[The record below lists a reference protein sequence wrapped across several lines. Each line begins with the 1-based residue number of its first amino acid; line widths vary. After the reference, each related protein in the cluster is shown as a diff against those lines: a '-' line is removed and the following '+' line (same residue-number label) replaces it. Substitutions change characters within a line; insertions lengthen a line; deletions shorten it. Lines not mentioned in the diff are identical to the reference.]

1 MHITSVGLRAWGT
14 QGLRSRERRQV
25 CCVRACV
32 RSGGSASA
40 GEPSALSHPTAV
52 SNASAMCVCV
62 CARAPPSPWVYV
74 RRAGDR
80 MGGVVCACVRVAI
93 VTDARLDAR
102 VRPNPCGEASP
113 RLQQHAVC
121 VCVWLWRVQVIR
133 VREALHACARLA
145 QRRACNERARS
156 SPRRPSR
163 CYSQA
168 DQAARP

>member
-52 SNASAMCVCV
+52 SNASAVCVCVCVRSGGSASAGEPSALSHPTAVSNASAMCVCV

-80 MGGVVCACVRVAI
+80 MGGVCVRACV
-93 VTDARLDAR
+93 LL
-102 VRPNPCGEASP
+102 S
-113 RLQQHAVC
+113 
-121 VCVWLWRVQVIR
+121 
-133 VREALHACARLA
+133 
-145 QRRACNERARS
+145 
-156 SPRRPSR
+156 
-163 CYSQA
+163 
-168 DQAARP
+168 